1 MIACTCC
8 MALLRLSS
16 PAGHDGCIA
25 NAYPVPAA
33 ELPDAES
40 RVGLEHV
47 LAAPGG
53 TAFSHLGAPGAVTS
67 RRRPAEHAGE
77 NRVRQR
83 VSPRKRTYDRNDEC
97 VQLRYSYLDP
107 SPAQRIALAH
117 LTQKMMPQS
126 ADRNQVGDVGV

>member
-8 MALLRLSS
+8 MALLRPSS
-16 PAGHDGCIA
+16 PAGHDGCIS

-53 TAFSHLGAPGAVTS
+53 TAFSHLGAIARTGRGHRHP
-67 RRRPAEHAGE
+67 RRE
-77 NRVRQR
+77 NV
-83 VSPRKRTYDRNDEC
+83 
-97 VQLRYSYLDP
+97 LRAADP
-107 SPAQRIALAH
+107 
-117 LTQKMMPQS
+117 
-126 ADRNQVGDVGV
+126 ADRREALDLALVALKVIVIDDHTVMMGCLSQPTGIRSATSV